1 MPPQTGRNT
10 AIAPKGRTTAE
21 VSKRNKAAVL
31 QVLKAFNTGKPEL
44 ATQLVDKVTDRKM
57 ISHTPK
63 PGMPGNREGLKE
75 QITFFQKQF
84 SRLKFEAQEIL
95 AEGDV
100 VYLRWKMTGT
110 HRSPFLGRPAT
121 GKRIT
126 HFGQE
131 VVRFKGGKMI
141 EHRDTFDQMAF
152 LDKLGLLDA
161 KMLTHLKRLGLR
173 PR

>member
-1 MPPQTGRNT
+1 MPPQKDRNT
-10 AIAPKGRTTAE
+10 PIAPRGRTTPD
-21 VSKRNKAAVL
+21 VSRRNKSAVL
-31 QVLKAFNTGKPEL
+31 QVLKAFQTGN
-44 ATQLVDKVTDRKM
+44 ADLVDDVADENM
-57 ISHTPK
+57 ISYTPK
-63 PGMPGNREGLKE
+63 PGLPPDRQGLKE
-75 QITFFQKQF
+75 QIAFFREQF
-84 SRLKFEAQEIL
+84 GGLKFEAQEIL

-110 HRSPFLGRPAT
+110 HKAPFLGRPAT

-131 VVRFKGGKMI
+131 VIRLKRGRMV
-141 EHRDTFDQMAF
+141 EHRDTFDMMNF

-161 KMLTHLKRLGLR
+161 KMLKRLKEVGLR